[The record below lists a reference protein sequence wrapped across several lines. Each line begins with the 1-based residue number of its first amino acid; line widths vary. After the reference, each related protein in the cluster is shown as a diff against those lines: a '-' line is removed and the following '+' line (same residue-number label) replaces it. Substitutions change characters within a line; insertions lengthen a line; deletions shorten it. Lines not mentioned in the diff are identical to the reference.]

1 MEIKSFTFCFCLKR
15 SFDESCKY
23 LTRVRYTNVKHFTK
37 EVSIK
42 DLTQFAANFDLQSAQ
57 TTASILFAQWKYNLL
72 QNARKW
78 KSVTLYKINTHAIN
92 VKESNLIKLWF
103 QNFYLISYIMEFPLV
118 QTKCQYQHS
127 CCLRPECYAKRLCW
141 KKRQF
146 SCSILNSQNILKT
159 YHMLIL
165 ILAVVI

>member
-1 MEIKSFTFCFCLKR
+1 
-15 SFDESCKY
+15 
-23 LTRVRYTNVKHFTK
+23 VKHFTK

-42 DLTQFAANFDLQSAQ
+42 DLTLFAANFDLQSAQ

-78 KSVTLYKINTHAIN
+78 KCVTSYKINTHAIN

-118 QTKCQYQHS
+118 QTKS
-127 CCLRPECYAKRLCW
+127 L
-141 KKRQF
+141 
-146 SCSILNSQNILKT
+146 
-159 YHMLIL
+159 
-165 ILAVVI
+165 